1 MGLFDAIAGQVVGA
15 LTNSGNSGAAG
26 GLMEAIGGLI
36 NNPQTGG
43 LTGLISAFEQKG
55 LGSVVQSWIGT
66 GQNAS
71 IAPDQL
77 HAVLGSDQLQA
88 IASKLGLPIGDI
100 TNHLAQF
107 LPQIIN
113 QITPNGS
120 VPHASALDD
129 AMGMLKGFM
138 K

>member
-1 MGLFDAIAGQVVGA
+1 MGLFDAIAGQVIGA
-15 LTNSGNSGAAG
+15 LRNSGNGGAAG

-43 LTGLISAFEQKG
+43 LPGLISEFEQKG
-55 LGSVVQSWIGT
+55 LGSAMQSWIGT

-71 IAPDQL
+71 ITPDQL
-77 HAVLGSDQLQA
+77 HSVLGSDQLQA
-88 IASKLGLPIGDI
+88 IAAKLGLPMGDVA
-100 TNHLAQF
+100 NHLAQF

-113 QITPNGS
+113 QITPNGA

-129 AMGMLKGFM
+129 AVGMLKGFL